1 MNVNKV
7 IAAGR
12 VGRDPEIRHTA
23 NGKAV
28 ANFSVAV
35 SEKYGEKENTEWF
48 SVVSWGKQAE
58 FVGEKLRKGARV
70 LVIGRQQTRKWS
82 DKEGNS
88 RTSVELVAENVQ
100 LIDWP
105 EKNGS
110 VSRENADIQS
120 TGQQSEEPPFNPDDD
135 IPF

>member
-7 IAAGR
+7 FAGGR
-12 VGRDPEIRHTA
+12 VGRDPEVRYTQS
-23 NGKAV
+23 GKAV

-48 SVVSWGKQAE
+48 NVVSWDKQAE
-58 FVGEKLRKGARV
+58 FVGKSLKKGARV

-82 DKEGNS
+82 DKEGNN
-88 RTSVELVAENVQ
+88 RTSVELVADNVQ
-100 LIDWP
+100 LVDWP
-105 EKNGS
+105 ENG
-110 VSRENADIQS
+110 EA
-120 TGQQSEEPPFNPDDD
+120 QQKTQAEYPFNPNDDSL

>member
-7 IAAGR
+7 FAAGR

-35 SEKYGEKENTEWF
+35 SEKYGERENTEWF
-48 SVVSWGKQAE
+48 SVVSWDKQAE

-110 VSRENADIQS
+110 ASRENAN
-120 TGQQSEEPPFNPDDD
+120 TEPFDD
-135 IPF
+135 ISDVPF